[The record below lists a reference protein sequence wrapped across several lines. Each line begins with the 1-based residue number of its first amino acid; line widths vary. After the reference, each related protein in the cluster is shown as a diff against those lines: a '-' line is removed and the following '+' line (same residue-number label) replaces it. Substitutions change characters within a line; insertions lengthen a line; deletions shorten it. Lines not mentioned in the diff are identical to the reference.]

1 MKTQN
6 KCLQSAEQLAER
18 NSDDIELFIG
28 IEVAKLL
35 NLKFKKDLSGE
46 CRNKEINQYL
56 KPKKK

>member
-28 IEVAKLL
+28 IEVAKWVLVFL
-35 NLKFKKDLSGE
+35 D
-46 CRNKEINQYL
+46 
-56 KPKKK
+56 